1 MSTSDCCFLSHI
13 QVSQEICKV
22 VWYIHLFK
30 NFPQFV
36 VIHRVKGF
44 CLVSEAEVDGFLELP
59 CFLNDPMN
67 VGNLIS
73 CSLNTDIIIS
83 VLYQYYISI
92 SYTVGLIIQTS
103 LRFEKKCWKCKNVCT
118 SAFLNSV
125 YQDKACLLSKQYIH
139 VQSSFEIRSEGFTPF
154 SKDRQL

>member
-1 MSTSDCCFLSHI
+1 M
-13 QVSQEICKV
+13 
-22 VWYIHLFK
+22 VWYTHLFK

-59 CFLNDPMN
+59 SFLNDPMN

-73 CSLNTDIIIS
+73 CSLNA
-83 VLYQYYISI
+83 
-92 SYTVGLIIQTS
+92 VGLIIQTS

-139 VQSSFEIRSEGFTPF
+139 VF
-154 SKDRQL
+154 L